1 MSQPHNPQP
10 VLFFL
15 SILYNKTHHQ
25 EKSLV
30 QWIQNELG
38 QNIGEF
44 GIFTSELCPMKRYY
58 SHEMGD
64 EEDLER
70 FFLYSLRPQSREL
83 LIEFKLKCI
92 ELEKKVS
99 KENQRTVNL
108 DVGFVSL
115 ENLVLATGKMF
126 THRVY
131 LGSGVCADLTL
142 IYQKDEFQELPWTYP
157 DYGSRPVREFFAWL
171 RKILHVRLTQ
181 MDDSKDV

>member
-15 SILYNKTHHQ
+15 SILYNKIHHK
-25 EKSLV
+25 ENDLV
-30 QWIQNELG
+30 QWLHTEFG
-38 QNIGEF
+38 QEIGEF
-44 GIFTSELCPMKRYY
+44 GTFTSELCPMKRYY

-64 EEDLER
+64 EENLER
-70 FFLYSLRPQSREL
+70 FFLYSLRPQNREM
-83 LIEFKLKCI
+83 LIDLKLKCF
-92 ELEKKVS
+92 ELEKKES
-99 KENQRTVNL
+99 KNNHRTVNL

-157 DYGSRPVREFFAWL
+157 DYGSQPVREFFAWL
-171 RKILHVRLTQ
+171 RKILHVRLTE
-181 MDDSKDV
+181 MGTSKSI